1 MKWDGKRL
9 RQAVLVGFMGAGKS
23 SVGKILAERLGAE
36 FVDVDARIEETA
48 GKGIGEIFTS
58 CGEGTFREMERAAIR
73 NAVSAP
79 GRVVAAGGGA
89 FVDEANRRV
98 LKAYAPVFFLDVSV
112 ESVLERLRGDR
123 SRPLFPGGKEAEK
136 LRELMERRRP
146 AYQEADFTVSTDGRS
161 VPEIADRILAL
172 LERSPVPRREGG
184 RE

>member
-89 FVDEANRRV
+89 FVDEANRQA
-98 LKAYAPVFFLDVSV
+98 LKAYAPVVFLDVSV
-112 ESVLERLRGDR
+112 ESVLERLSGDR
-123 SRPLFPGGKEAEK
+123 SRPLFPVEKEAEK

-146 AYQEADFTVSTDGRS
+146 AYQEADFTVSTDGRT

-172 LERSPVPRREGG
+172 LARRPVPRREGG
-184 RE
+184 RG